1 MVNHINMEAEEIKDI
16 ISNYKNKPNKSLVMV
31 MDYLKNDFENTKE
44 LLIKLTHHLDSTEK
58 EYNKIYDEY
67 KKRMNE

>member
-1 MVNHINMEAEEIKDI
+1 
-16 ISNYKNKPNKSLVMV
+16 
-31 MDYLKNDFENTKE
+31 MDFLKEDFEKTKE
-44 LLIKLTHHLDSTEK
+44 LLIKLTHHLDTTEK